1 MKSISLALA
10 IASLCL
16 TQNYLIAQEK
26 LNFKYGKVSPADF
39 DLSKNK
45 FDTSVSAVVIAD
57 VGSSGFDGNT
67 KGWFSLSFKK
77 QTRIKILNKNGFDA
91 ANVEIPLYFSG
102 QAEEKVSYLKA
113 STYTLEGGKVAE
125 TELDKKSVFKDKY
138 DKNHMTVKFT
148 LPAVKEGC
156 IIEYSYIVTSDFLR
170 NLQPWEFQGD
180 YPVLWSQYEV
190 KMPEF
195 FNYVFL
201 SQGTF
206 QLEHTTEVT
215 RDNFNITDPGG
226 ASASE
231 HYSISANTVLHKW
244 VAKNVPALKKE
255 SFTSTLN
262 NHISKVEFQLSQ
274 YRFPNMPVKDIMGN
288 WASLAT
294 DLMKDED
301 FGEVLDKSNNWLD
314 DEMKSVASG
323 TTDTLE
329 KVKKIYAFVR
339 DKFTCTG
346 NRGIWLSGPLKT
358 VDKNKNGY
366 VADLNILLTAMLRH
380 EKIEANPVLLSTR
393 GHGYTNEFYPLLN
406 RFNYVVS
413 AVVTGNKVYYL
424 DASDPTLGFN
434 HLQDEC
440 YNGHAR
446 VITHDVAIAVYF
458 NPDSLVEKKLTTVF
472 IHSDKPGEWD
482 GHFATN
488 MGYYESLNT
497 RSKLKEKGEESFF
510 KNIQSSYTGEIEL
523 NEKKIDKLKE
533 LDQPVKIEYDFKLK
547 QDEDMIYFSP
557 MMSEGYK
564 ENYFK
569 AAERSYPVEMPYLV
583 DETYIFNFDI
593 PADYVVEELPKSS
606 KVNFGE
612 KDGFFEYMIDKSGET
627 IRLRSRLKLNRATY
641 LPDEYNDLREFFS
654 YVVKK
659 HAEPIVLK
667 KKK

>member
-10 IASLCL
+10 ITLLCL
-16 TQNYLIAQEK
+16 TQNYLIAQDK
-26 LNFKYGKVSPADF
+26 LNFKYGKITPADF

-57 VGSSGFDGNT
+57 VGSSAFEGNV
-67 KGWFSLSFKK
+67 KGSFSLSFKK
-77 QTRIKILNKNGFDA
+77 QIRIKILNKNGFDA
-91 ANVEIPLYFSG
+91 ANVEIPLYFIG
-102 QAEEKVSYLKA
+102 QAEEKVTNLKA
-113 STYTLEGGKVAE
+113 STYTLEGGKVVE
-125 TELDKKSVFKDKY
+125 MELDKKSIFKDKY
-138 DKNHMTVKFT
+138 DKNHMTIKFT
-148 LPAVKEGC
+148 LPGVKEGS
-156 IIEYSYIVTSDFLR
+156 IIEYSYILTSDFLR
-170 NLQPWEFQGD
+170 NLQPWTFQGE

-190 KMPEF
+190 KIPDF
-195 FNYVFL
+195 YNYVFL
-201 SQGTF
+201 SQGSF
-206 QLEHTTEVT
+206 PLEHTSDIT
-215 RDNFNITDPGG
+215 RENYNLTDPGG

-231 HYSISANTVLHKW
+231 HYSFSANAAQHKW
-244 VAKNVPALKKE
+244 IAKNVPALKFE
-255 SFTSTLN
+255 SFTSTLR
-262 NHISKVEFQLSQ
+262 NHISKIEFQLSQ
-274 YRFPNMPVKDIMGN
+274 IRYPNAPVKDIMGN

-301 FGEVLDKSNNWLD
+301 FGGTLNNNNNWLD
-314 DEMKSVASG
+314 DEMKSVTAG
-323 TTDTLE
+323 AADDLE
-329 KVKKIYAFVR
+329 KAKKIYAYVR

-346 NRGIWLSGPLKT
+346 NRGIWLGGTLKS

-366 VADLNILLTAMLRH
+366 VADLNMLLTAMMRH
-380 EKIEANPVLLSTR
+380 EKIEAYPVILSTR
-393 GHGYTNEFYPLLN
+393 AHGYTNDFYPLLN
-406 RFNYVVS
+406 RFNYVVCD
-413 AVVTGNKVYYL
+413 VILNNKAYYL

-446 VITHDVAIAVYF
+446 VITNDIATAVYF

-510 KNIQSSYTGEIEL
+510 KAIQSSYTGEMEMSD
-523 NEKKIDKLKE
+523 KKLDKVKE
-533 LDQPVKIEYDFKLK
+533 LDQSVKLEYDFKLK
-547 QDEDMIYFSP
+547 QDEDIVYFTP
-557 MMSEGYK
+557 MMNEGYK
-564 ENYFK
+564 ENNFK
-569 AAERSYPVEMPYLV
+569 SAERSYPVEMPYLF

-593 PADYVVEELPKSS
+593 PADYVVEELPKSA

-612 KDGFFEYMIDKSGET
+612 KDGFFEYMIDRSGET
-627 IRLRSRLKLNRATY
+627 IRLRSRLKLNRSTY
-641 LPDEYNDLREFFS
+641 LPEEYNDLREFFS

>member
-16 TQNYLIAQEK
+16 MQNYLIAQDK
-26 LNFKYGKVSPADF
+26 LNFKYGKISPADF
-39 DLSKNK
+39 DLSGKK

-57 VGSSGFDGNT
+57 IGSSAFEGNV
-67 KGWFSLSFKK
+67 KGWFSLAFKK

-102 QAEEKVSYLKA
+102 QAEEKITNLKA
-113 STYTLEGGKVAE
+113 STYTLEGGKVIE

-148 LPAVKEGC
+148 LPGVKEGC
-156 IIEYSYIVTSDFLR
+156 IIEYSYVQNSDFLQ

-201 SQGTF
+201 SQGSF
-206 QLEHTTEVT
+206 QLEHTADVT
-215 RDNFNITDPGG
+215 RENFNITEPGG

-231 HYSISANTVLHKW
+231 HYSISANSTMHKW
-244 VAKNVPALKKE
+244 IAKNVPALKEE
-255 SFTSTLN
+255 SFTSTLR
-262 NHISKVEFQLSQ
+262 NHISKIEFQLSQ

-288 WASLAT
+288 WASLSS

-301 FGEVLDKSNNWLD
+301 FGGMLDKNNNWLD
-314 DEMKSVASG
+314 DEMKSVDAG
-323 TTDTLE
+323 VTDDLE
-329 KVKKIYAFVR
+329 KAKKIYAFVR

-346 NRGIWLSGPLKT
+346 KAGIWLSSSLKNI
-358 VDKNKNGY
+358 DKNKNGY
-366 VADLNILLTAMLRH
+366 VADINLLLTAMMRH
-380 EKIEANPVLLSTR
+380 EKIDANPVILSTR

-406 RFNYVVS
+406 RFNYVVCGI
-413 AVVTGNKVYYL
+413 TINDKTYYL
-424 DASDPTLGFN
+424 DATDPTLGFN
-434 HLQDEC
+434 HLPDEC

-446 VITHDVAIAVYF
+446 VITTDFAKAIYF
-458 NPDSLVEKKLTTVF
+458 NPDSLMEKKLTTVF
-472 IHSDKPGEWD
+472 IRSDKPGELS

-488 MGYYESLNT
+488 LGYYESLNT
-497 RSKLKEKGEESFF
+497 REKIKAKGEEPFF
-510 KNIQSSYTGEIEL
+510 KAIQAGYNSEIEL
-523 NEKKIDKLKE
+523 SDKKIDKLKE
-533 LDQPVKIEYDFKLK
+533 LDGTVKLEYDFKMK
-547 QDEDMIYFSP
+547 EDEDMVYFNP
-557 MMSEGYK
+557 MMGEGYK

-583 DETYIFNFDI
+583 DETYVFNFEV
-593 PADYVVEELPKSS
+593 PADYTIEEIPKSS

-612 KDGFFEYMIDKSGET
+612 KDGFFEYIVDKSGET

-641 LPDEYNDLREFFS
+641 LPEEYNDLREFFS

>member
-1 MKSISLALA
+1 MKSISLVLA
-10 IASLCL
+10 IALLCL
-16 TQNYLIAQEK
+16 TQNYLIAQDK
-26 LNFKYGKVSPADF
+26 LNFKYGKITPADF

-57 VGSSGFDGNT
+57 VGSSGFDGNV

-91 ANVEIPLYFSG
+91 ANIEIPLFFSG
-102 QAEEKVSYLKA
+102 QAEEKVSNLKA
-113 STYTLEGGKVAE
+113 STYTLEGGKVIE
-125 TELDKKSVFKDKY
+125 TELDKKSIFKDKY

-201 SQGTF
+201 SQGSF
-206 QLEHTTEVT
+206 PLEHTSDVSREGY
-215 RDNFNITDPGG
+215 NITEPGG

-231 HYSISANTVLHKW
+231 HYSITSNVVLHKW
-244 VAKNVPALKKE
+244 VAKNVPALKEE
-255 SFTSTLN
+255 SFTSTLR
-262 NHISKVEFQLSQ
+262 NHISKIEFQLSQ

-301 FGEVLDKSNNWLD
+301 FGGTLNNNNNWLD
-314 DEMKSVASG
+314 DEMKSVTAG
-323 TTDTLE
+323 AADDLE
-329 KVKKIYAFVR
+329 KAKKIYAYVR

-346 NRGIWLSGPLKT
+346 NRGIWLGGTLKS

-366 VADLNILLTAMLRH
+366 VADLNLLLTAMMRH
-380 EKIEANPVLLSTR
+380 EKIEAYPVILSTR
-393 GHGYTNEFYPLLN
+393 AHGYTNDFYPLLN
-406 RFNYVVS
+406 RFNYVVCD
-413 AVVTGNKVYYL
+413 VILNNKAYYL

-446 VITHDVAIAVYF
+446 VITNDVATAIYF

-472 IHSDKPGEWD
+472 IHSDKPGEWG

-497 RSKLKEKGEESFF
+497 RSKLKDKGEESFF
-510 KNIQSSYTGEIEL
+510 KGIQSSYTGEIEL
-523 NEKKIDKLKE
+523 SEKKIDKLKE
-533 LDQPVKIEYDFKLK
+533 LDQSVKVEYDFTMK

-569 AAERSYPVEMPYLV
+569 AAERSYPVEMPYLF

-593 PADYVVEELPKSS
+593 PADYVVEEIPKSS

-641 LPDEYNDLREFFS
+641 LPEEYNDLREFFS